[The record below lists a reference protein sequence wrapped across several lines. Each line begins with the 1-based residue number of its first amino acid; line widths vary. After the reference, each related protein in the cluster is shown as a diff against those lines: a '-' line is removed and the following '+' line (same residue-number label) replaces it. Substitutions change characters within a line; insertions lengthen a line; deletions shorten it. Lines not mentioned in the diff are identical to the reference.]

1 MCCVYVC
8 IRQQEREREG
18 RHLVTYNK
26 FVDGRV
32 MPGPF
37 GLDGP
42 AYCVT
47 YAHSFGSR

>member
-8 IRQQEREREG
+8 IRQKEREG
-18 RHLVTYNK
+18 RHLVTYKK
-26 FVDGRV
+26 FVAGKV

-37 GLDGP
+37 GLDGL

-47 YAHSFGSR
+47 YANSFGSR